1 MTQGS
6 GRNDL
11 PAQIEALGVELETST
26 AELYRHLALYLQVLR
41 QVLPHRVEQAC
52 FQIATQ
58 IHPRRYAELPQA
70 ARLALHQRVQQL
82 TERCCT
88 LLTVEQLA
96 GLAHQIDAEQQ
107 QSLRQD
113 RRRLLEQLSR
123 GELPEDAEEGEEA
136 DGEGSTP
143 PGSVR
148 LGLAVPLSAPFRDLI
163 RPTAAFFRE
172 PQAPAAD
179 PFGQPS
185 FGADSFGAD
194 NLGAESFEDT
204 GFGEESFSDES
215 FGDDSVEEE
224 SRLDRSSGSLEQDDQ
239 DEEET
244 AAAMLLLQSLGEALS
259 AGFQGQQSQADE
271 SPTETSPWQ
280 GGQLPRDPLRLL
292 RWLAGMEQA
301 LSRRLRNLSHALN
314 GELLKLGINN
324 NLLPIH
330 LLDAVL
336 AGRIETHGAA
346 ANLLRFPMPFPS
358 AASQGSQDQVVAIL
372 LRVVD
377 LEHEE
382 PRLRTC
388 RRRLQQH
395 RQQVRRMAAHYR
407 RLQRRLQAY
416 EAEQLWLQ
424 DIRTARPTEP

>member
-1 MTQGS
+1 VTQGS

-70 ARLALHQRVQQL
+70 ARLALHEHLRKL
-82 TERCCT
+82 TERCCS

-136 DGEGSTP
+136 DGEESTP

-163 RPTAAFFRE
+163 RPTAAFFNE
-172 PQAPAAD
+172 PPAPAD
-179 PFGQPS
+179 P
-185 FGADSFGAD
+185 
-194 NLGAESFEDT
+194 
-204 GFGEESFSDES
+204 GFGEESFGEES
-215 FGDDSVEEE
+215 FAEESFADDSLEEE
-224 SRLDRSSGSLEQDDQ
+224 SGSERSSGTQEQEDQ

-259 AGFQGQQSQADE
+259 AGFQGQQSQQDE
-271 SPTETSPWQ
+271 SATESSPWQ

-346 ANLLRFPMPFPS
+346 ANLLRFPMPF
-358 AASQGSQDQVVAIL
+358 ASVSGQGSQDQVVAIL